1 MSAALFFAEGRAD
14 TLNAMNTKILKSV
27 CFTLVAGLAL
37 GALAGCATASA
48 PVAFSTAPRL
58 TGKIVRVNDRDEY
71 VVAECS
77 VLPSPGEEATVMR
90 GDRRVGRIRFS
101 DQMRPQFA
109 VADILE
115 GLLLPGDRWR
125 VDRDGSDALLEQKL

>member
-1 MSAALFFAEGRAD
+1 
-14 TLNAMNTKILKSV
+14 MNSKTLKSM
-27 CFTLVAGLAL
+27 CRTLIVGLVF
-37 GALAGCATASA
+37 GALAGCATAKA

-58 TGKIVRVNDRDEY
+58 TGKIVRVNDREGY

-90 GDRRVGRIRFS
+90 GDQRVGRIRFS

-115 GLLLPGDRWR
+115 GLLLAGDRWR